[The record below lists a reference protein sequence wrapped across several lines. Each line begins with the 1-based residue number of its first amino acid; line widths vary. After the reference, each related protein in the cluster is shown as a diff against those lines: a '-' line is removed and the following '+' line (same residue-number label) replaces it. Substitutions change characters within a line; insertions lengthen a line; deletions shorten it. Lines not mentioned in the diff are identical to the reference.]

1 MKIIALYPLLR
12 EEINFNFLK
21 ISILALYSIVDE
33 IYIAVDYPNEDIKFN
48 LNFFKKKKIKI
59 FYLNKSAETKRL
71 TGTPRVELL
80 RLGRKNKGT
89 HFIWLDCD
97 EVFTSPFT
105 KNGRQ
110 IISNMKIGQK
120 IQMRW
125 LSMYKNYKYYRND
138 KKSIWS
144 NLYKDFIVCDSPKYS
159 LVTNVYHEPRTQG
172 PNTLENTI
180 KLDIENGAVMHLQF
194 VNWNNFLL
202 KAAWHMCMETLKMK
216 YNYMS
221 LNRKYFYVYFENF
234 PSLKKIKMSWINHIP
249 KILFNK
255 INIDTQDYWNKRYNF
270 FFKKNYILNFE
281 QLNIWHNDILKKLFI
296 KNTGR
301 KPRLSFLSRLNLFL
315 YCLLEY
321 FRLAKKILFNV
332 HNNVI

>member
-1 MKIIALYPLLR
+1 
-12 EEINFNFLK
+12 
-21 ISILALYSIVDE
+21 
-33 IYIAVDYPNEDIKFN
+33 
-48 LNFFKKKKIKI
+48 
-59 FYLNKSAETKRL
+59 
-71 TGTPRVELL
+71 
-80 RLGRKNKGT
+80 
-89 HFIWLDCD
+89 
-97 EVFTSPFT
+97 
-105 KNGRQ
+105 
-110 IISNMKIGQK
+110 
-120 IQMRW
+120 
-125 LSMYKNYKYYRND
+125 
-138 KKSIWS
+138 
-144 NLYKDFIVCDSPKYS
+144 
-159 LVTNVYHEPRTQG
+159 
-172 PNTLENTI
+172 
-180 KLDIENGAVMHLQF
+180 
-194 VNWNNFLL
+194 
-202 KAAWHMCMETLKMK
+202 
-216 YNYMS
+216 MS